1 MNESDEREKREWGAR
16 EGNKGEGEEMCADR
30 EKERGREEVERGG
43 KGLRVRRRERG
54 SRGVV
59 RGQGNEISICWREE
73 EINTEGEKTG
83 TLKGHKSEREIR
95 VKVGRLKEQQS
106 EKRERK

>member
-1 MNESDEREKREWGAR
+1 MNESDEREKRERGVR
-16 EGNKGEGEEMCADR
+16 EGNKGEGEETSADR

-43 KGLRVRRRERG
+43 KGLRVRRRERERG

-83 TLKGHKSEREIR
+83 TLKGERER
-95 VKVGRLKEQQS
+95 VE
-106 EKRERK
+106 